1 MRKVLSFLALGLMV
15 IFLFGCGET
24 KKETKYVEKELNPP
38 KAPSGLVA
46 SAVSESQIDLSWV
59 DNSGNESRFEL
70 WRKTEGEIW
79 GLVSELSADTTSYSD
94 TGLEADTEY
103 FYQIRACN
111 KDGCSNFSEIASAV
125 TQPAP
130 ISPPEAPGGL
140 SASALSSSQI
150 LLTWQDNSDDEEGFK
165 IERDEGAGFQ
175 EIATVPA
182 NQTSYLDENLTPATT
197 YTYQIKAYNSAGES
211 GYSNTAQAT
220 TLEALGSC
228 EGICGGQS
236 PSGCWCDPDCWN
248 YGDCCEDV
256 CEACGY
262 CGSNCIDADGDRYYS
277 SARCGTA
284 QDCNDNDPAIYP
296 GAPELC
302 DDKDNQCPGD
312 LGYGQIDETCAI
324 KVSAGYYHTCALTK
338 GGGVKCWGRND
349 MGQLGN
355 ETTIDS
361 PVPVDVIGLSSGVID
376 ISAGQYHTCAVL
388 ASGAVKCWGSDND
401 GQCGIYGYVYYTTTP
416 EYVFGLNQAVAVSA
430 GAYHT
435 CALTVQGGVKCWG
448 SNYYGTLGDGTNDF
462 SDLPV
467 DVVGLS
473 GGVVAISAGYERSC
487 AVQQDGV
494 LSHIK
499 CWGLHYLGDGTV
511 NDSNV
516 PVRVQLLSGS
526 TYKSVI
532 SISTA
537 EYHSCASFI
546 DKNDSKGVICWGDNW
561 YGQLG
566 DETNND
572 SLVPV
577 KVQGAVADLN
587 YPAIEVDTGGD
598 RSCAILLDKSFGR
611 TIVYCWGDAYLGNG
625 TSSSSNTPV
634 YVSLGDDTVHISV
647 GYSHTCAV
655 TSDYQVKCWG
665 QNYYGQLGD
674 GTNVDRRLPVSVV
687 GFTR

>member
-1 MRKVLSFLALGLMV
+1 M
-15 IFLFGCGET
+15 
-24 KKETKYVEKELNPP
+24 P
-38 KAPSGLVA
+38 
-46 SAVSESQIDLSWV
+46 
-59 DNSGNESRFEL
+59 
-70 WRKTEGEIW
+70 
-79 GLVSELSADTTSYSD
+79 
-94 TGLEADTEY
+94 
-103 FYQIRACN
+103 
-111 KDGCSNFSEIASAV
+111 FS
-125 TQPAP
+125 
-130 ISPPEAPGGL
+130 GL

-150 LLTWQDNSDDEEGFK
+150 LLTWQDNSEDEEGFK
-165 IERDEGAGFQ
+165 IERDDGNGFK
-175 EIATVPA
+175 EIAQVPA
-182 NQTSYLDENLTPATT
+182 NQTSYLDENLSPDTT
-197 YTYQIKAYNSAGES
+197 YTYQVKAYNSAGES
-211 GYSNTAQAT
+211 AYSNTAQAT
-220 TLEALGSC
+220 TLSAPPSC
-228 EGICGGQS
+228 EGICGGKH

-262 CGSNCIDADGDRYYS
+262 CGSNCVDADGDGYYS

-312 LGYGQIDETCAI
+312 SGYGQTDETCAI
-324 KVSAGYYHTCALTK
+324 KVTAGYYHTCALTK
-338 GGGVKCWGRND
+338 GGGVKCWGKND

-355 ETTIDS
+355 GTTVNS
-361 PVPVDVIGLSSGVID
+361 PVPVDVVGLSSGVID

-388 ASGAVKCWGSDND
+388 ATGKVKCWGSDND

-435 CALTVQGGVKCWG
+435 CALTVHGGVKCWG
-448 SNYYGTLGDGTNDF
+448 SNYYGTLGDGTNEF

-487 AVQQDGV
+487 AVLQDGT
-494 LSHIK
+494 IK
-499 CWGLHYLGDGTV
+499 CWGLEYLGDGTS
-511 NDSNV
+511 NTSNV
-516 PVRVQLLSGS
+516 PVNVVDVSSGS
-526 TYKSVI
+526 TTILSGAKG
-532 SISTA
+532 ISTA
-537 EYHSCASFI
+537 EFHSCACL
-546 DKNDSKGVICWGDNW
+546 NDQALCWGNNW
-561 YGQLG
+561 DGQLG
-566 DETNND
+566 DGTNDD

-577 KVQGAVADLN
+577 KVQGLVADIN
-587 YPAIEVDTGGD
+587 YPVMEVDTGDD

-611 TIVYCWGDAYLGNG
+611 TMVLCWGDAYLGNG

-634 YVSLGDDTVHISV
+634 IVSLGDDTVHISV
-647 GYSHTCAV
+647 GYSHTCVV

-665 QNYYGQLGD
+665 ENYYGQLGD
-674 GTNVDRRLPVSVV
+674 GTTVNRRFPVSVV